1 MSCAGNLDRFLCRKR
16 VLTQHIGFS
25 LTRSTGFL
33 TRHVRGKWVLTPPLR
48 SQTSQTF
55 CESAGNMLTQR
66 ALYNDRASRVTT
78 CRSMRS
84 FPQWHGLKQAR
95 FPPRPRKTAWR
106 SDITNIIWPHGVPQT
121 RHDSAPPSLMDT
133 AKSPRTS
140 PLWTCFVLAYM
151 RRLVYFRASV
161 GKFFGFGSHVGYYSL
176 TRMRL
181 TRCLLR
187 GAYARL
193 TRNVP

>member
-1 MSCAGNLDRFLCRKR
+1 M
-16 VLTQHIGFS
+16 
-25 LTRSTGFL
+25 
-33 TRHVRGKWVLTPPLR
+33 LTPLLR

-55 CESAGNMLTQR
+55 CQSARNRLTQR
-66 ALYNDRASRVTT
+66 ALYNDRASRVVTW
-78 CRSMRS
+78 RSMRS
-84 FPQWHGLKQAR
+84 LPQWHGLTQAHS
-95 FPPRPRKTAWR
+95 PPRPLKTARR

-161 GKFFGFGSHVGYYSL
+161 GKFFGFGSHVGCYSR
-176 TRMRL
+176 THMRL